1 MRKLTRLF
9 EDTSVLH
16 RTDHDVATPPEFCPF
31 CTGFPP
37 RFPYRESLVSLT
49 DADNLTTWLDNLT
62 TWLEH
67 SLPQSFFSLLKKK
80 YEKRMTASVLK

>member
-62 TWLEH
+62 TWRDKT
-67 SLPQSFFSLLKKK
+67 FSGKERVWR
-80 YEKRMTASVLK
+80 YVS